1 VGSTGWAGSRAA
13 STEDRI
19 FSSEDMI
26 ARERGWGRQWS
37 VVESAV
43 GGDGRRAIGGLGFVT
58 DWLARALTDGSDCT
72 GHLEAQCVARATL
85 KSCDGANRK
94 D

>member
-1 VGSTGWAGSRAA
+1 VGSTGCAGSRAA

-19 FSSEDMI
+19 FSSEDMM
-26 ARERGWGRQWS
+26 ARKAWRGEMSS

-72 GHLEAQCVARATL
+72 GHLGAQCVARATL
-85 KSCDGANRK
+85 KSCDGAYSR

>member
-1 VGSTGWAGSRAA
+1 
-13 STEDRI
+13 
-19 FSSEDMI
+19 MI
-26 ARERGWGRQWS
+26 ARERGLRRVWS

-43 GGDGRRAIGGLGFVT
+43 GGDGERAIGGLGFVT

-72 GHLEAQCVARATL
+72 GHLETQCVARATL
-85 KSCDGANRK
+85 KSCDGAYRR